1 MEHPWQVL
9 TVLIIQLG
17 FKTIKVFP
25 CISHRF
31 PEIWKDRK
39 RPSSSASKK
48 RHLKQNRLPS
58 LFAFKKLNCWTP
70 QSFPIVCRH
79 WHVLGTSSE
88 STVIWSLW
96 PINIHPMFP
105 RISSP
110 RFSHNKAL
118 LTKLWFI
125 DFYRDF
131 TLKSRHRCHSE
142 CRKSVGQHR
151 NLSRPKIKG
160 ASSRIEMNWIESMCK
175 DMHWMKS
182 VHNLFCRLNVQIIH
196 HELSGIKW
204 VNLSQLYVLLVLH
217 YQATI
222 SAANASPLI
231 NEKHPQWHF
240 EV

>member
-58 LFAFKKLNCWTP
+58 LFAFKKLDCWTP

-110 RFSHNKAL
+110 RFSRNKAL
-118 LTKLWFI
+118 LSYDVSTFIKVLRWNRGTVVILNAESLWGNI
-125 DFYRDF
+125 
-131 TLKSRHRCHSE
+131 
-142 CRKSVGQHR
+142 
-151 NLSRPKIKG
+151 
-160 ASSRIEMNWIESMCK
+160 
-175 DMHWMKS
+175 
-182 VHNLFCRLNVQIIH
+182 
-196 HELSGIKW
+196 
-204 VNLSQLYVLLVLH
+204 
-217 YQATI
+217 ATW
-222 SAANASPLI
+222 AAQ
-231 NEKHPQWHF
+231 K
-240 EV
+240 